1 MLRVIVN
8 GEEETTI
15 TNEDFPIGKVAETGD
30 TVTADTI
37 AVSIYDLDNLD
48 NFSTINTFEGAQE
61 ESYVYPVLIL
71 RDSGEATKD
80 YMQGWVDN
88 NFFH

>member
-30 TVTADTI
+30 TIDSDTI

-48 NFSTINTFEGAQE
+48 NFSTINTFEDAQE

-71 RDSGEATKD
+71 RDCGEMTKD